1 MKLGSKMSNT
11 DRSIWRTPETYLG
24 ALGFLGML
32 ALGFWYA
39 GGFRVFLVIKP
50 VIQG

>member
-1 MKLGSKMSNT
+1 MN
-11 DRSIWRTPETYLG
+11 RPETYL
-24 ALGFLGML
+24 AAFAFLAML

-39 GGFRVFLVIKP
+39 GGFTVFFVAKP